1 MLITG
6 TFKKKTPLVEYGK
19 QGKKKGG
26 LLISVGDFDKA
37 KLVHFTVFEKTY
49 SSFDAKDGD
58 EITVDFNI
66 ESREWEGK
74 YYTDAIAW
82 SIIPVMVNKS
92 QQQPTSAKNATPVNQ
107 DTFKV
112 ADNAGGIEDD
122 LPFALFIVATIGSL
136 MQFAI

>member
-19 QGKKKGG
+19 ADAQGRKKKKGG
-26 LLISVGDFDKA
+26 LLIQTGDFDKA
-37 KLVHFTVFEKTY
+37 KNIYFTAFEKTY
-49 SSFDAKDGD
+49 SSFDATEGD

-82 SIIPVMVNKS
+82 SIIPVIVNKS
-92 QQQPTSAKNATPVNQ
+92 QAIPSAKNATPVNQ
-107 DTFKV
+107 ETFKV
-112 ADNAGGIEDD
+112 PDNAGGVEDS
-122 LPFALFIVATIGSL
+122 LPF
-136 MQFAI
+136 

>member
-6 TFKKKTPLVEYGK
+6 TFKKKTPLVEYGR

-74 YYTDAIAW
+74 YYTDAIGW
-82 SIIPVMVNKS
+82 SVSVNSVSKP
-92 QQQPTSAKNATPVNQ
+92 QPTPSAKNATPVNQ
-107 DTFKV
+107 ETFKV
-112 ADNAGGIEDD
+112 ADNAGGIEDS
-122 LPFALFIVATIGSL
+122 LPF
-136 MQFAI
+136 

>member
-6 TFKKKTPLVEYGK
+6 TFKRKTPLVEYGK

-37 KLVHFTVFEKTY
+37 KNIHFTVFEKTY
-49 SSFDAKDGD
+49 SSFDAKYGD

-74 YYTDAIAW
+74 YYTDAIGW
-82 SIIPVMVNKS
+82 SVSVNSVSKP
-92 QQQPTSAKNATPVNQ
+92 QPTPSAKNATPVSQ

-122 LPFALFIVATIGSL
+122 LPF
-136 MQFAI
+136 